1 VVKHLAITLVL
12 VAGCKWTDFDDL
24 SNSTWVKSTEK
35 PTNDASDYGIAIAR
49 GLRVGSSGGTL
60 VALGTGQALYTELVY
75 DASGNSSLSSNEV
88 KLNNDFAIASLVDQP
103 LLLADPESDD
113 VSLVVASGGNS
124 IAVLTGTGMLNVQ
137 QVFNQN
143 SPDGATYIKFDAAQQ
158 TQPIVGAG
166 TTVFGVDTTATQM
179 QHTCT
184 LTDATAQPIQIA
196 ALGAGKI
203 DATDTTEKLVVW
215 TKTGQLLVYDST
227 VWNGT
232 TAGCSGT
239 APILAAVDTGFMP
252 GTGAEVFTIKDNTDA
267 DTTFVVLA
275 GRQAGTGGGPNGQ
288 GARIVMYD
296 LSGVMPTIVGAPLD
310 RPGLHGM
317 AVASFDNGNTQFFIA
332 GFPNDSD
339 GTVDGGDVLVFPLST
354 TTGVNPSSVITLSD
368 AQPDSGQSFGRAVTA
383 MPFNG
388 KTALVV
394 AANNEIYAYVRCDP
408 LYTDLRQ

>member
-1 VVKHLAITLVL
+1 MKRLAIPLML
-12 VAGCKWTDFDDL
+12 LIGCKWTDFDDL
-24 SNSTWVKSTEK
+24 ADQTWVKSTEK
-35 PTNDASDYGIAIAR
+35 PTNDASDYGVAIAR
-49 GLRVGSSGGTL
+49 GLRVGSGGGTL

-75 DASGNSSLSSNEV
+75 DSSGNSSLSSNEV

-113 VSLVVASGGNS
+113 ISLVVASGGNS

-143 SPDGATYIKFDAAQQ
+143 SPDGATYIKFDAAQK

-166 TTVFGVDTTATQM
+166 TTVFGVDTTAAQT

-184 LTDATAQPIQIA
+184 LTDGTAQPIQIG

-215 TKTGQLLVYDST
+215 TKTGALLVYDST
-227 VWNGT
+227 VWSGT
-232 TAGCSGT
+232 TAACTGT
-239 APILAAVDTGFMP
+239 APILASVDTGFMP
-252 GTGAEVFTIKDNTDA
+252 GTGAQVFTIKDNMDK

-275 GRQAGTGGGPNGQ
+275 GRQGSTAGAPNGQ
-288 GARIVMYD
+288 AARIVMYD
-296 LSGVMPTIVGAPLD
+296 LSGGTPTLVGAPLD

-317 AVASFDNGNTQFFIA
+317 TVASFDGGNTQFFVA
-332 GFPNDSD
+332 GYPSD
-339 GTVDGGDVLVFPLST
+339 TDGNVEAGDVLVFPLST
-354 TTGVNPSSVITLSD
+354 TSGVNPSSVVTLSD
-368 AQPDSGQSFGRAVTA
+368 AQPDSGQSFGRAVAA

-394 AANNEIYAYVRCDP
+394 AADNEIYAYVRCDP